1 MKIRRPIH
9 AAPFTVA
16 AILIMM
22 LAATASA
29 SSIVYD
35 TSDATSTGFNGV
47 GGVLTLNSTSGVA
60 ATLVYT
66 AVGDTTVGVP
76 TNINLGKFV
85 LTCAACGSS
94 PGGPSAVFASFT
106 FDLFLSLDTP
116 TTDTAIGEFI
126 GTSTGGTAYS
136 NSSNITIT
144 WSPLLIGPGTTGATS
159 GNFGL
164 DSFTVTSPTLIVSP
178 NTNNGT
184 TTVQGAVTAA
194 PEPATMAMA
203 GGLLIGLAGMARRKR
218 RS

>member
-35 TSDATSTGFNGV
+35 TSDATSTGFNGTN
-47 GGVLTLNSTSGVA
+47 VLTLNSTSGVA

-76 TNINLGKFV
+76 TNINLGKFT
-85 LTCAACGSS
+85 LTCAACGTS
-94 PGGPSAVFASFT
+94 PGGPGAVFASFT
-106 FDLFLSLDTP
+106 FDLFVSLDTP

-126 GTSTGGTAYS
+126 GTSTGGSVYS
-136 NSSNITIT
+136 NSSNISIT
-144 WSPLLIGPGTTGATS
+144 WSPVIVGPGATGATS
-159 GNFGL
+159 GNFGN
-164 DSFTVTSPTLIVSP
+164 SIFSVTTPTLIVSP
-178 NTNNGT
+178 NTNLGT
-184 TTVQGAVTAA
+184 TTVQGAVTAT

>member
-1 MKIRRPIH
+1 MKIRRSIL

-35 TSDATSTGFNGV
+35 TTDSTSTGFNGTN
-47 GGVLTLNSTSGVA
+47 VLTLNSTSGVA

-85 LTCAACGSS
+85 LTCPSCGPATS
-94 PGGPSAVFASFT
+94 GASAVFASFT

-116 TTDTAIGEFI
+116 TIDVGIGEFI
-126 GTSTGGTAYS
+126 GTSTGGTAWS
-136 NSSNITIT
+136 DSSNISIT
-144 WSPLLIGPGTTGATS
+144 WSPLMIGPGTTGATS
-159 GNFGL
+159 GTFG
-164 DSFTVTSPTLIVSP
+164 SNIFTITSPTLVVSP
-178 NTNNGT
+178 NTNLGT
-184 TTVQGAVTAA
+184 TTVQGAVTQT
-194 PEPATMAMA
+194 PEPATMAMV
-203 GGLLIGLAGMARRKR
+203 GGLFIGLAGMARRKR

>member
-1 MKIRRPIH
+1 
-9 AAPFTVA
+9 VA

-35 TSDATSTGFNGV
+35 TTDSTNTGFNGL

-66 AVGDTTVGVP
+66 AVPDSTVGVP

-85 LTCAACGSS
+85 LTCAACGAS
-94 PGGPSAVFASFT
+94 PSGASAVFASFT
-106 FDLFLSLDTP
+106 FDLFVSLDTP
-116 TTDTAIGEFI
+116 TTDTGVGEFI
-126 GTSTGGTAYS
+126 GTSTGGTAWS
-136 NSSNITIT
+136 NSSNIAIT

-159 GNFGL
+159 GNFGT
-164 DSFTVTSPTLIVSP
+164 SIFTVTSPTLIVSP
-178 NTNNGT
+178 NTNLGT
-184 TTVQGAVTAA
+184 TTVQGAVLSAA
-194 PEPATMAMA
+194 TPEPATMAMA